1 MRDRYRGSTLLI
13 AIGASLSLVL
23 AIALALKVF
32 AGIGPE
38 LPGPHVRELVGVVDP
53 FAPCTPDPANVRR
66 PSQPVMTSMQWRA
79 GRPAVPALANE
90 EVKAVA
96 IGDRIYVGTGVRAN
110 KGGSF
115 FRSLKSLYVFDPATG
130 TYRRAPDLPQAL
142 DHTALATWNGNL
154 YLFGGFTDS
163 RPTPNA
169 WRYSPRTRHWTKLA
183 PMRVSRGGLAGA
195 VIGDRYYAVGGVLQQ
210 TQRNPL
216 IYGTLE
222 IYDFRTNRWSRG
234 PAMPTPR
241 HHVAAVALGGEL
253 YAVGGRGDRDLSLAT
268 LERFDPATRRWE
280 RLPPLPFGV
289 GDPGAVVARGRLVV
303 LSGGD
308 DAEKWV
314 TPATWSFDP
323 RTARWSRLSDMILAR
338 HGFATAVAGGRIY
351 VFGGAPCARYG
362 RTGATESL
370 DLRAVGPS

>member
-1 MRDRYRGSTLLI
+1 MRGRLRTSTLV
-13 AIGASLSLVL
+13 IGIGGSLSLLL
-23 AIALALKVF
+23 AIGLALKVF

-38 LPGPHVRELVGVVDP
+38 LPGPHVRELVGVVEP

-66 PSQPVMTSMQWRA
+66 PSQPVTTSIRWRA

-90 EVKAVA
+90 EVRAVA
-96 IGDRIYVGTGVRAN
+96 IGDRIYLGTGVRAN

-115 FRSLKSLYVFDPATG
+115 FRSLKWLYVYDPGTG
-130 TYRRAPDLPQAL
+130 AYRRQPDLPQRL
-142 DHTALATWNGNL
+142 DHTALATWKGNL

-163 RPTPNA
+163 RPSANV
-169 WRYSPRTRHWTKLA
+169 WRYSPRTRQWTKLA
-183 PMRVSRGGLAGA
+183 PMRQARGGLAGG
-195 VIGDRYYAVGGVLQQ
+195 VIGDRYYAVGGVLRQ
-210 TQRNPL
+210 TTQHPQ
-216 IYGTLE
+216 IFGTLE

-234 PAMPTPR
+234 PRMPTGR
-241 HHVAAVALGGEL
+241 HHVAAVVLGEKL
-253 YAVGGRGDRDLSLAT
+253 YAVGGRGARDLSLST
-268 LERFDPATRRWE
+268 LERFDPATRTWE

-289 GDPGAVVARGRLVV
+289 GDPGAVAARGRLVV

-323 RTARWSRLSDMILAR
+323 RTGWWRRLSDMVRPR
-338 HGFATAVAGGRIY
+338 HGFAFAVSGGRIY

-362 RTGATESL
+362 RTGATESI
-370 DLRAVGPS
+370 DVRVVR